1 MHTTRVVIAV
11 TFIIFN
17 SALMAATPI
26 QKDTVMTEALFS
38 RTKPQ
43 CVGRYLIDVPESFNN
58 KLKDMVFIDDFKI
71 ESKPQYRP
79 PFEQRIQRREK
90 ELRATETSPGNTVE
104 NAPFIKQVIQL
115 PNNTGVIFDRNISNE
130 DDLSRMLEA
139 YVYVDGITF
148 AITTKIL
155 DLSAAKY
162 AERKKTYLAA
172 GFTETQTNEKPA
184 KMTALQSLISRL
196 SGRQDEEVPV
206 GKGLCIPN
214 GFVRDDG
221 SPHREQLTFRYA
233 GNDFT
238 FGLETNNTTL
248 GSSDTLFKRSDDI
261 NEALKL
267 SHYKYTISK
276 KELSPD
282 GIPAQEWLFGGKRSM
297 TDEMTGKNEKVAIY
311 DFIFYA
317 NEETAS
323 PQRPWMNIRLNSEYN
338 DTVYSEAQMISI
350 WDKLVGSLRYR
361 PGAF

>member
-1 MHTTRVVIAV
+1 MEV
-11 TFIIFN
+11 
-17 SALMAATPI
+17 
-26 QKDTVMTEALFS
+26 LFS
-38 RTKPQ
+38 RTKHQ

-221 SPHREQLTFRYA
+221 LKHSEKVSFSYE
-233 GNDFT
+233 NDDFIFALDT
-238 FGLETNNTTL
+238 DNTIK
-248 GSSDTLFKRSDDI
+248 GSNDILLNRSSEI
-261 NEALKL
+261 NEAID
-267 SHYKYTISK
+267 SAHYRTIKRDEAIRNS
-276 KELSPD
+276 
-282 GIPAQEWLFGGKRSM
+282 IRTQEWLITRMQESNSIKSSFPLF
-297 TDEMTGKNEKVAIY
+297 
-311 DFIFYA
+311 DFTLYA
-317 NEETAS
+317 NEANAGIES
-323 PQRPWMNIRLNSEYN
+323 PLMSIAYN
-338 DTVYSEAQMISI
+338 NRDKLSKYNQTEMIYI
-350 WDKLVGSLRYR
+350 WDRLTRTLRYH
-361 PGAF
+361 